1 MLVEVSILFITLL
14 NRPYLNVNIE
24 RFNISS
30 QHVTL
35 LQLLIVYQ
43 YNYIID
49 KHWLI
54 NIGTKVDLKN
64 VQHCVR
70 NFYKNFVLNN
80 VYGRKQN

>member
-14 NRPYLNVNIE
+14 NRPYLNVSIE
-24 RFNISS
+24 KFNIPS

-43 YNYIID
+43 YNYIIV

-64 VQHCVR
+64 VQHCVS
-70 NFYKNFVLNN
+70 FTKTLF
-80 VYGRKQN
+80 K

>member
-43 YNYIID
+43 YNCIID

-54 NIGTKVDLKN
+54 NIGTKVDL
-64 VQHCVR
+64 
-70 NFYKNFVLNN
+70 
-80 VYGRKQN
+80 